1 MSSLIC
7 KLSSAVCNIFSRLAQ
22 VELTSTIR
30 STSRN
35 IYTEPQ
41 FLAALNDTTGP
52 KVLYLRSDIILNGIT
67 YNQGPDKTI
76 VFNDWRIIQGVTPG
90 QLNLFGPI
98 VADRQQIF
106 TSFTAGQIIGAFGRD
121 DIYPEWWGL
130 QANNHDIAINC
141 AIKATSLVP
150 NNYSVNVSLA
160 PRTYDVSAPLD
171 LSSTAASLIGSGSSL
186 TYINTT
192 TSWNASFL
200 KAEVWGAATGPV
212 NHAAVIWMGGDL
224 TTDGGYNA
232 RTYHTKIKGLSINCY
247 NAAFIH
253 KTGGIKRVSGIS
265 SKFWVEEC
273 SVIHDVTISNAS
285 GFGIGFCRHKAP
297 GADWSSGPTGAAVV
311 NGLNIS
317 SCWIIGAT
325 FRDFYGLYFSAWTNN
340 CTVVNTTV
348 DIGLAKSISTQHA
361 INTSPA
367 NGGSD
372 TTSIGTMVSPTDWP
386 VPAWIC
392 DYPHTAIYA
401 GGYVTLIDLHI
412 EGSVIGVFI
421 PEIGGAGNV
430 SCTNVKT
437 FALMDRALG
446 AVYELDGRSG
456 KDPSLEVPNAINN
469 TDVYGYGCAVL
480 IAGAV
485 EPVNVNN
492 KGCATISAISGL
504 ATTYLLRDSAYG
516 KHTTTFG
523 QGQFPDG
530 AGIGG
535 RLAFYSRGNNYARQ
549 TTSPYNLIGQ
559 YNPATPTDA
568 AGSSRQ
574 FFVGPIF

>member
-22 VELTSTIR
+22 VELTSSIR

-35 IYTEPQ
+35 IYTEAQ
-41 FLAALNDTTGP
+41 LVAALGETGP
-52 KVLYLRSDIILNGIT
+52 RVLYLRSDIILRNIT
-67 YNQGPDKTI
+67 YIQNLDKTI
-76 VFNDWRIIQGVTPG
+76 VFNDWRIVQGITPG
-90 QLNLFGPI
+90 QLILFGPI

-106 TSFTAGQIIGAFGRD
+106 TSFTAGQIIGHFGRN

-141 AIKATSLVP
+141 AIKASSLVP
-150 NNYSVNVSLA
+150 NGYSVNVSLA

-186 TYINTT
+186 TFINTT
-192 TSWNASFL
+192 TAWNASFI

-212 NHAAVIWMGGDL
+212 NHAAVVWIGGDL
-224 TTDGGYNA
+224 TADEGYNA
-232 RTYHTKIKGLSINCY
+232 RTYHTKVKGLSINCY

-253 KTGGIKRVSGIS
+253 RAGGIKRVSGIS

-273 SVIHDVTISNAS
+273 SVIHDVTVSNAS
-285 GFGIGFCRHKAP
+285 GFGIGFCRHKGP
-297 GADWSSGPTGAAVV
+297 GANWTGGATGAAVI
-311 NGLNIS
+311 NGLDIS
-317 SCWIIGAT
+317 SCWILGAT
-325 FRDFYGLYFSAWTNN
+325 FRDFYGLYFSEWTNN
-340 CTVVNTTV
+340 CTVSNTTV
-348 DIGLAKSISTQHA
+348 DIGLAKSISVEYGVD
-361 INTSPA
+361 TSDF
-367 NGGSD
+367 D
-372 TTSIGTMVSPTDWP
+372 TTIIGETTYPAPDW
-386 VPAWIC
+386 IR

-401 GGYVTLIDLHI
+401 GGYVTLTDIHI

-421 PEIGGAGNV
+421 PEIGGGNNV

-437 FALMDRALG
+437 FALMDRALN

-456 KDPSLEVPNAINN
+456 RDPSLEVPNAINN

-480 IAGAV
+480 IAGAA
-485 EPVNVNN
+485 EPVNINN
-492 KGCATISAISGL
+492 KGCATISCISGL
-504 ATTYLLRDSAYG
+504 VTTYLLRDSAYG

-523 QGQFPDG
+523 QGQFPQG

-535 RLAFYSRGNNYARQ
+535 RLAFYSRGNNYGRQ

-559 YNPATPTDA
+559 YNVANPTDA
-568 AGSSRQ
+568 ASTSRQ
-574 FFVGPIF
+574 FFIGPIY